1 MNAPTLS
8 PLHGRLALCRP
19 GFEREC
25 LQELEQAAR
34 DAGLAGYAR
43 ARESGGHAEFI
54 LHDGSDAGALT
65 VATRW
70 DALIF
75 ARQVLD
81 LIARLEGLDP
91 VDRIGPLLAALNE
104 RGERFGDLVIEHTD
118 SDAGRELAGLAR
130 SLTPPLRV
138 ALQRARLLDAAAPRH
153 LHVLLLAGDS
163 LLLAAAAP
171 GAAAPDPG
179 GIPRLRF
186 PAGAPSRSTLK
197 LEEALLVLLD
207 ERERERWL
215 RAGMTAVDLG
225 AAPGGWTFQ
234 LVRRSLRVIAVDNG
248 PMDRA
253 LLDSGLVEHRR
264 EDGFRFR
271 PARTV
276 DWLVC
281 DMVEQPR
288 RIAALMAAW
297 LGERR
302 CRRALFNFKLP
313 MKKRLVEVRLCLDL
327 IRDAVPGIELRARQL
342 YHDREEITVLAL
354 PHA

>member
-1 MNAPTLS
+1 MNVPVVS
-8 PLHGRLALCRP
+8 PICGRLALCRP

-25 LQELEQAAR
+25 VQELEQAAR
-34 DAGLAGYAR
+34 AAGLSGYAR
-43 ARESGGHAEFI
+43 AREAGGYAEFI
-54 LHDGSDAGALT
+54 LHDGADAGALT
-65 VATRW
+65 MATQW
-70 DALIF
+70 NALIF
-75 ARQVLD
+75 ARQALD
-81 LIARLEGLDP
+81 LIARLDGLDP
-91 VDRIGPLLAALNE
+91 VDRIGPLLVALSG
-104 RGERFGDLVIEHTD
+104 RGECFGDIRIEHTD
-118 SDAGRELAGLAR
+118 SDAGRELSGLAR
-130 SLTPPLRV
+130 SLTPPLRT
-138 ALQRARLLDAAAPRH
+138 ALQRAHLLDTAAPRH

-163 LLLAAAAP
+163 LILAAAAP
-171 GAAAPDPG
+171 AASAPDAG

-197 LEEALLVLLD
+197 LEEALLVLLSD
-207 ERERERWL
+207 RERERWL

-271 PARTV
+271 PARPV

-297 LGERR
+297 LSERC
-302 CRRALFNFKLP
+302 CRHALFNLKLP
-313 MKKRLVEVRLCLDL
+313 MKKRLDEVRLCLAL
-327 IRDAVPGIELRARQL
+327 IRDTVPGIELRARQL
-342 YHDREEITVLAL
+342 YHDREEITVLAV
-354 PHA
+354 PST